1 MAKLTAFLMFVAAS
15 FMVSAQVSSFI
26 SNTSI
31 SLGFAVQPQDR
42 RIFDFPDW
50 VLENETTE
58 HDFEYSLLFNKA
70 IIEKNRWATYFIGGY
85 SINHETFGR
94 PFNHPYFTGRPTKE
108 LRVIEHYLTHNLN
121 LGINPR
127 FTIAERNSSSFYL
140 QAPLLAKIA
149 IKKHINDNWNFGTN
163 KKFNKWLFEPNNM
176 ELYLGLGCRLKKVE
190 IGLAYR
196 MLNLQHKDP
205 VLFYPS
211 LFNTANPEF
220 LQTKYE
226 WNNLTKIWLTASYQL
241 CEVE

>member
-1 MAKLTAFLMFVAAS
+1 MTALLLFVSAS
-15 FMVSAQVSSFI
+15 FMVSAQAPSFF
-26 SNTSI
+26 SNTNI
-31 SLGFAVQPQDR
+31 SLGFAIQPQDR
-42 RIFDFPDW
+42 RIFDFPGW
-50 VLENETTE
+50 VLEKETTK
-58 HDFEYSLLFNKA
+58 HDFEYSILFSKA
-70 IIEKNRWATYFIGGY
+70 IIEKNRWRNYFIGGY
-85 SINHETFGR
+85 SIKHATFGR
-94 PFNHPYFTGRPTKE
+94 PFNHPYFTGSPTKE

-127 FTIAERNSSSFYL
+127 FTIAERNGSSFYL

-163 KKFNKWLFEPNNM
+163 KKFNKWLFEPNNV
-176 ELYLGLGCRLKKVE
+176 ELYLGLGCKFKQVD

-196 MLNLQHKDP
+196 AVNLQHKDP
-205 VLFYPS
+205 AIFYSS

-241 CEVE
+241 GEEE